1 MFGHG
6 ERKSRRNDR
15 SWLEKIPA
23 EMIAEMIAGRLPQ
36 NFPAEMIARKNDREL
51 FWKLSSRK

>member
-1 MFGHG
+1 MTG
-6 ERKSRRNDR
+6 
-15 SWLEKIPA
+15 EKIPA

>member
-1 MFGHG
+1 MAK
-6 ERKSRRNDR
+6 ENPTEMLARDWRKN
-15 SWLEKIPA
+15 PA

-51 FWKLSSRK
+51 F